1 VLTHRLIEEG
11 RAHRVLGG
19 SLDLTCPVRLIHGMR
34 DRDVPWQTS
43 LRLARCLPG
52 TDVTL
57 TLSETGDHRL
67 SGAEDL
73 ARLHG
78 IIAALV

>member
-1 VLTHRLIEEG
+1 
-11 RAHRVLGG
+11 
-19 SLDLTCPVRLIHGMR
+19 MR

-43 LRLARCLPG
+43 LRLARRLPG
-52 TDVTL
+52 ADVTL
-57 TLSETGDHRL
+57 TLSEKGDHRL